1 MRSATERDDSRMR
14 RREKS
19 SRRLRRMR
27 RAGNWPDARYNF
39 TLTPAPFAACAAGDQ
54 RRLAAAFFLPPFLPP
69 PRWAAFIF
77 AIGRV
82 EAAEFF
88 FGAYFVTDFFAAR
101 FLPAA
106 FLAAGLFFAA
116 AFFAG
121 AVLAADFFAT
131 GLFFTAAFFAAPFLA
146 VTFFGAFFGA
156 FLAAIFLPAFLAAAF
171 FTVGFFFV
179 AAFFFAVTSASDAVG
194 AAATCLATGALTG
207 WAFAPDAG
215 AGLAGFF
222 ARLAAAIT
230 FLCRSSSDG
239 ATSSSADSSAT
250 AAACGCAGNL
260 RNTFSISPKMTLM
273 SPSPFTIFNLSC
285 VR

>member
-39 TLTPAPFAACAAGDQ
+39 TLVPAPFAACAAGDQ

-69 PRWAAFIF
+69 PRWAAFFF

-82 EAAEFF
+82 EAAD
-88 FGAYFVTDFFAAR
+88 YF
-101 FLPAA
+101 L
-106 FLAAGLFFAA
+106 
-116 AFFAG
+116 
-121 AVLAADFFAT
+121 
-131 GLFFTAAFFAAPFLA
+131 AAFFAAPFLA

-156 FLAAIFLPAFLAAAF
+156 VLAAIFLPAFLAAAF

-179 AAFFFAVTSASDAVG
+179 AAFLAAAFLPAFFFAVTSASDAVG
-194 AAATCLATGALTG
+194 SAATCLATGALTG

-222 ARLAAAIT
+222 ARLAASIT
-230 FLCRSSSDG
+230 FLCRFLSDG

>member
-19 SRRLRRMR
+19 SRRMR

-69 PRWAAFIF
+69 PRWAAFFF

-82 EAAEFF
+82 EAADFF
-88 FGAYFVTDFFAAR
+88 FGAFFVTDFFDAR

-106 FLAAGLFFAA
+106 LFAA
-116 AFFAG
+116 
-121 AVLAADFFAT
+121 

-179 AAFFFAVTSASDAVG
+179 AAFLAAAFLPAFFFAVTSASDAVG
-194 AAATCLATGALTG
+194 SAATCLATGALTG
-207 WAFAPDAG
+207 WVFAPDAG

-222 ARLAAAIT
+222 ARLAASIT